1 MKRNALVLAAL
12 LAGLIA
18 AGCGKHGDDAVSTV
32 AAGQSQGMEPAAASA
47 GTLPAPADG
56 IEHGAATAA
65 VDSLPPDLSGS
76 GPDSLVE
83 AGAAV
88 EITARGTPDVVAVT
102 LWDGIGRKQPMSFD
116 PERRVWRALY
126 RVPLGT
132 TRESVT
138 LSLTGTNGSGKWRR
152 VWVRVNLFGA
162 GSGTSPEAAPDAKP
176 ESHS

>member
-12 LAGLIA
+12 LAGVI
-18 AGCGKHGDDAVSTV
+18 AGCGKHGDDGASTV
-32 AAGQSQGMEPAAASA
+32 AASQSQGIEPGAATA
-47 GTLPAPADG
+47 GTLPAPAEG
-56 IEHGAATAA
+56 IEHVAAKAG

-116 PERRVWRALY
+116 PGRRVWCALY
-126 RVPLGT
+126 RVPLTT

-138 LSLTGTNGSGKWRR
+138 LSLTGSNGSGKWCR
-152 VWVRVNLFGA
+152 VWVKVNLFGA
-162 GSGTSPEAAPDAKP
+162 GSGTSPEAAPEAKP
-176 ESHS
+176 EPHS